1 LKYLE
6 KKLRRLPRDAMASLQ
21 THTVL
26 RWSVFS
32 LPLIFLALFYFYP
45 LIKIVLLSFFPEGS
59 WQPGKLGKLVASPVY
74 IRILW
79 FTIWQAALSTVL
91 TLLFALPGAYIF
103 ARYSFLGKNLLQAA
117 MTVPFVLPTVVV
129 AAAFRALLGDNGL
142 VNDWLVELFSLSAPP
157 IRLDQTVYFF
167 LLAHI
172 FYNYSLIVR
181 IVSSYWAGLDPNL
194 RSAARMLGASPWQTF
209 RRITLPLLM
218 PAISSAA
225 LLVFIFCFTSFG
237 VVLILGGPGYATIE
251 VEIYRQAVQMFNLP
265 MAAALSLI
273 QIAINFLLMWVYAR
287 LDRKSKSSLFS
298 ESVAGS
304 TVRPATPFDRF
315 MVIANVVFMVLLLIS
330 PLLALVLRS
339 FSGEDGMTLT
349 YYSALF
355 TTGSQS
361 VFFVEPIK
369 AVANSVGFGFGAM
382 VLAVSLGVMASS
394 FLASDRGGKAY
405 DVRFQGLRGSSTTV
419 WDALIM
425 LPLATSAVTLG
436 FGYIITLNAP
446 PLNFRDSLALV
457 PIAHALVAFP
467 FVVRCILPQLRQI
480 PHSLREAA
488 SMLGASPSQVFLQV
502 DLPIIR
508 RAILVG
514 AVFAFSIS
522 MGEFGASAFV
532 TRPHTPTM
540 PVAIFRFLGQ
550 PGEMNYGQAMA
561 MSTILMVVTCS
572 GFWLIARLDRS
583 GSALR

>member
-1 LKYLE
+1 
-6 KKLRRLPRDAMASLQ
+6 M
-21 THTVL
+21 
-26 RWSVFS
+26 
-32 LPLIFLALFYFYP
+32 
-45 LIKIVLLSFFPEGS
+45 
-59 WQPGKLGKLVASPVY
+59 
-74 IRILW
+74 
-79 FTIWQAALSTVL
+79 L
-91 TLLFALPGAYIF
+91 TLLIALPAAYIF
-103 ARYSFLGKNLLQAA
+103 ARYQFRGKSFLQAV

-129 AAAFRALLGDNGL
+129 AAAFRALLGQNGL
-142 VNDWLVELFSLSAPP
+142 ANDLLINVFNVSAPP

-167 LLAHI
+167 LLAHV

-194 RSAARMLGASPWQTF
+194 RLAARMLGASPWQTF
-209 RRITLPLLM
+209 LRVTVPLLL
-218 PAISSAA
+218 PAIGSAG

-273 QIAINFLLMWVYAR
+273 QITINFILMWIYAR
-287 LDRKSKSSLFS
+287 LDTKSKSSFYS
-298 ESVAGS
+298 ASVAGGA
-304 TVRPATPFDRF
+304 VRPVTSLARL
-315 MVIANVVFMVLLLIS
+315 MIIGNVCIMLLLLVT
-330 PLLALVLRS
+330 PLMALVLRS
-339 FSGEDGMTLT
+339 FTGQEGLTLV

-355 TTGSQS
+355 STEAHS

-369 AVANSVGFGFGAM
+369 AVANSVGFGIGAM
-382 VLAVSLGVMASS
+382 LIAVVLGLMASV
-394 FLASDRGGKAY
+394 FLASD
-405 DVRFQGLRGSSTTV
+405 QGRRKEIVTSIRRYKSSTTL

-446 PLNFRDSLALV
+446 PLNLRDSLALV

-480 PHSLREAA
+480 PQSLREAA
-488 SMLGASPSQVFLQV
+488 TMLGASPAQVFLQV
-502 DLPIIR
+502 DLPIIG

-514 AVFAFSIS
+514 AIFAFSIS

-561 MSTILMVVTCS
+561 MSTILMLVTCS

-583 GSALR
+583 RNALR